1 MFESRRPDHRPRE
14 NDKDMRARI
23 YQPTR
28 TAMQSGKA
36 RTKLWLLEFEPEQA
50 RRLDP
55 HMGWTSSSDMLQQVQ
70 LEFDTS
76 EEAVAYADK
85 SGIAYQVFEPHR
97 PAPKAKAYA
106 DNFRADRKIP
116 WSH

>member
-1 MFESRRPDHRPRE
+1 
-14 NDKDMRARI
+14 MRARI

-36 RTKLWLLEFEPEQA
+36 RAKLWLLEFEPEQP
-50 RRLDP
+50 RQIDP
-55 HMGWTSSSDMLQQVQ
+55 LMGWTSSGDMLQQIQ

-76 EEAVAYADK
+76 DEAIAYADK
-85 SGIAYQVFEPHR
+85 SGIAYQVFEPRR
-97 PAPKAKAYA
+97 PAAKAKSYA